1 MEIITGSPLPGMVKE
16 KSRQVFT
23 RLASAEAEIHGT
35 TLEKIH
41 FHEVGS
47 LDAIIDIVGSL
58 MGLHLLGIEKVFVS
72 PLPWFSGSVTCA
84 HGTLPL
90 PAPATAALLKDA
102 PFYQTDFNSELITP
116 TGAALISTLTDGW
129 GLPPRFTYEKI
140 GYGGGKRHDPSPN
153 VLRLFIGRMDED
165 AGELHVEELVLL
177 ETSIDDMN
185 PEIYQV
191 LMEKALSAGA
201 LDIYLTPIQMKKN
214 RPATM
219 VTILCRRE
227 HLETM
232 QALLFKETSTLG
244 YRLQIVE
251 RHCLPRRIE
260 KVETSFGAVR
270 MKISSYEGKERLPSP
285 EYEDCRAIS
294 MEKNIPLRE
303 VMEAAMEAGRSPR
316 PSPAGELP

>member
-1 MEIITGSPLPGMVKE
+1 VEIITGSPLPGMVKE